1 MDLKNPKLQ
10 KYLLLTLVGFL
21 VIYFW
26 YARIYSGYSEKI
38 SQKRTEY
45 EILMTDLKN
54 VEMKAKSMESLKDE
68 YQKLV
73 ERYQRVELLL
83 PEERKP
89 SLFLNQMHSAAQV
102 SQTNILE
109 ITPQAPLPVSFYNI
123 LDFNVQIQGTYHQ
136 LGHFFANVANFPFM
150 SNITNVSIT
159 ALPAA
164 EEEKTGNSIT
174 ASFKLSTYYIKD
186 EERLKK
192 LEF

>member
-1 MDLKNPKLQ
+1 MDLKDPKLQ
-10 KYLLLTLVGFL
+10 KFLLLALVGFL

-38 SQKRTEY
+38 SLKQTEY

-54 VEMKAKSMESLKDE
+54 VEMKAKSMENLKDE
-68 YQKLV
+68 YQKLL
-73 ERYQRVELLL
+73 ERYQKVELLL

-109 ITPQAPLPVSFYNI
+109 ITPQAPQPVSFYNI

-150 SNITNVSIT
+150 SNISSVSMV

-164 EEEKTGNSIT
+164 EMEKSGNSIT
-174 ASFKLSTYYIKD
+174 ASFKLSTYYIKE